1 MKITIIQ
8 FSPSRN
14 TFKVSELI
22 KRELEQRNLE
32 VQLIDITGKK
42 EIFIKNNIQKF
53 LAENVIKHDI
63 LLIGGP
69 VYANHLQYH
78 VQDLIKALPKPN
90 DIWGKYAIP
99 YVTYGG
105 ISSGIAL
112 KEAGE
117 LLKSSKRIVHA
128 GMKVSAPHRMT
139 RAILSEEFNKEKL
152 LDNNFPQITELV
164 NRIMQ
169 LNHNSISKS
178 SVKSLTYNGL
188 ITTLK
193 SNIIFKEKVM
203 HEKRYPKISIDQSI
217 CTVCGKCVK
226 VCPVLHLAKKDNKI
240 IENSQSPCIHCLNC
254 IIQCPYNVIEL
265 KGDLEKGKA
274 FLQKMILKN
283 GNKEIP
289 ETSVYPIS
297 QINQNKNS
305 TI

>member
-1 MKITIIQ
+1 MKIAIIQ
-8 FSPSRN
+8 FSPSGN

-32 VQLIDITGKK
+32 VQLLDITGKK
-42 EIFIKNNIQKF
+42 EFFIEKNIQKF
-53 LAENVIKHDI
+53 LADNVGKHDV
-63 LLIGGP
+63 LLIGSP

-78 VQDLIKALPKPN
+78 VQDLITSLPKPN

-117 LLKSSKRIVHA
+117 LLKISKRIVPT

-139 RAILSEEFNKEKL
+139 RAILNEEFNKEKL
-152 LDNNFPQITELV
+152 LDNNFPQVTELV
-164 NRIMQ
+164 NRIIQ
-169 LNHNSISKS
+169 LNHNFISNS
-178 SVKSLTYNGL
+178 SVKFLAYNGL
-188 ITTLK
+188 ITALK
-193 SNIIFKEKVM
+193 ANILFKEKVM

-217 CTVCGKCVK
+217 CTICGKCVK
-226 VCPVLHLAKKDNKI
+226 SCPVLHLAKKDNRI

-254 IIQCPYNVIEL
+254 IIQCPNNAIKL

-274 FLQKMILKN
+274 FLKKMIIKN
-283 GNKEIP
+283 GNKETP

-297 QINQNKNS
+297 
-305 TI
+305 